1 MDATVAE
8 GETPLDS
15 VRTFVGR
22 HVGEEPVADGDDIF
36 ATGRVNSLF
45 AVQLVMWVERT
56 YDIAVSPEELN
67 VGNFSSISAVADF
80 IGHKT
85 GTHDSAQSS

>member
-22 HVGEEPVADGDDIF
+22 HVGEEPVADDDDIF

-56 YDIAVSPEELN
+56 YDIAVGPEELN
-67 VGNFSSISAVADF
+67 VGNFNSISAVADF
-80 IGHKT
+80 ISHKT
-85 GTHDSAQSS
+85 AARSDQTS